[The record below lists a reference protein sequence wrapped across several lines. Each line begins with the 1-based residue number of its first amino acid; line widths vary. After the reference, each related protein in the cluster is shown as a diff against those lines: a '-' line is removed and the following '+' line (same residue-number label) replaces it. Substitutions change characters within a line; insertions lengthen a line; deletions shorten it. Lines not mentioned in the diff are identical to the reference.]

1 MPLWKSS
8 KQEAVGENIDR
19 LKKEGKP
26 VKQAQAIALEV
37 QRKSAKGGRKEALT
51 KAYEKWEKK
60 EEDPMLDK

>member
-8 KQEAVGENIDR
+8 KQEAVGENIKR
-19 LKKEGKP
+19 EKAAGKP
-26 VKQAQAIALEV
+26 LKQAQAIALSV
-37 QRKSAKGGRKEALT
+37 QRQAASGGRKEALT